1 MATKVKV
8 GSPCILEY
16 IGKRYRGVIQ
26 EIRASTKMFKVEF
39 TYATG
44 RRKSIWRNA
53 HELAPLPGQEDVE
66 PMQVHVLSPPPEAHD
81 ATSDGQA
88 SQG

>member
-16 IGKRYRGVIQ
+16 IGKRYRGVIR

-39 TYATG
+39 TYAPG
-44 RRKSIWRNA
+44 RRKSIWRSG

-66 PMQVHVLSPPPEAHD
+66 PMQVRVLSPPQEAPNGPHD
-81 ATSDGQA
+81 YEAA
-88 SQG
+88 PR

>member
-16 IGKRYRGVIQ
+16 IGKRYRGVIR

-39 TYATG
+39 TYAPG
-44 RRKSIWRNA
+44 RRKSIWRSG
-53 HELAPLPGQEDVE
+53 HELGPLPGQEDVE
-66 PMQVHVLSPPPEAHD
+66 PMRVQVLSPPKEAPNGHAD
-81 ATSDGQA
+81 P
-88 SQG
+88 QGTPR